1 MYSVLSGDIIAST
14 SLSKKDKVHVEKELS
29 KLIEDLTAHFKLYGR
44 VVKGD
49 YLECALPFAEH
60 GLAAALATKVFV
72 KTITIDDKEYTDKKS
87 RVRLFQSYGIRV
99 ALSYGEL
106 SRFSAKDG
114 VMDGEAIYLSG
125 RAISG
130 SSTHDKERVVIKN
143 TLFFDSKNEQLT
155 KNMAPIMALLDV
167 LLNKAT
173 AGQCEVVYHKLLGKT
188 EDAIA
193 EQLCINQSVVNQ
205 HSTSVGWNAIEQA
218 VAYFHQTIIELT

>member
-1 MYSVLSGDIIAST
+1 MYSVFSGDVIAST
-14 SLSKKDKVHVEKELS
+14 SLSKQDKIHVEKELS
-29 KLIEDLTAHFKLYGR
+29 RLIQELTTHFDLYGR
-44 VVKGD
+44 VIKGD
-49 YLECALPFAEH
+49 YLECALPFAAH
-60 GLAAALATKVFV
+60 GLAATLATKAFV
-72 KTITIDDKEYTDKKS
+72 KTIDVDDKAYSDKRN

-143 TLFFDSKNEQLT
+143 TLFFESKNKELT

-173 AGQCEVVYHKLLGKT
+173 SRQCEVVYHKLLGKS
-188 EDAIA
+188 EDEIA
-193 EQLCINQSVVNQ
+193 ELLGINQSVVNQ

-218 VAYFHQTIIELT
+218 VSYFYQTISDLS